1 MDAFV
6 ALATCWRLPDRC
18 PQLTSIQEYPHV
30 ERLFVRLQC
39 ALHELWLR
47 EYSWKS
53 IEVFAPIYD
62 LICAMMALH
71 QLSFAQDGDDW
82 HIVMSESEC
91 TADSIEDAFDRW
103 VEDPQKADN

>member
-1 MDAFV
+1 
-6 ALATCWRLPDRC
+6 
-18 PQLTSIQEYPHV
+18 
-30 ERLFVRLQC
+30 LFVRLQC

-91 TADSIEDAFDRW
+91 TVGGGSPESRQLISKRIADGGLRSTLRFDGRSKESPYPKEFLL
-103 VEDPQKADN
+103 VAADLL